1 LKDPLAAYQKAAKDI
16 HEKGSAGYKKKA
28 WQAVE
33 GDLQLSKFSFLAGTL
48 TSLVKSFMTEESA
61 AEEKVNEKGSE
72 DAMNR
77 MPISDCASSYIKS
90 ATAVK
95 EGDGY
100 VITIVM
106 NDQVNPSYNDADG
119 LVKMSRDFLDMKD
132 VINTVATDATVSK
145 VVSKVDGT
153 ITYKEFTITAKMNAN
168 GQFTDIVH
176 YSVAAM
182 EADVSAVAVGDLHAS
197 GALAFNA
204 HYYDF
209 VY

>member
-1 LKDPLAAYQKAAKDI
+1 
-16 HEKGSAGYKKKA
+16 
-28 WQAVE
+28 
-33 GDLQLSKFSFLAGTL
+33 
-48 TSLVKSFMTEESA
+48 
-61 AEEKVNEKGSE
+61 
-72 DAMNR
+72 
-77 MPISDCASSYIKS
+77 
-90 ATAVK
+90 
-95 EGDGY
+95 
-100 VITIVM
+100 M

-145 VVSKVDGT
+145 IVSKVDGT

-176 YSVAAM
+176 YSVASM